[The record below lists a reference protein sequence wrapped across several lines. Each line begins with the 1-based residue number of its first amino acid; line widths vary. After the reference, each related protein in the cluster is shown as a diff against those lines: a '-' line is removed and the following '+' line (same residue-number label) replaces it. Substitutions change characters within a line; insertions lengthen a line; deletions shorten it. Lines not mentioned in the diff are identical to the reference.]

1 MLPIRI
7 AKGPRV
13 PCENPLGGQST
24 PACAINFSPGTR
36 KGCQYKE
43 SLDFCPIATA
53 PMPVF
58 KCSSNVGD
66 HRSNFVVIYCNS
78 AEFLE
83 EVLMTSCP
91 ADVVN

>member
-1 MLPIRI
+1 MKCIDVCTL
-7 AKGPRV
+7 
-13 PCENPLGGQST
+13 
-24 PACAINFSPGTR
+24 ACAMNFLPWYPKRMSI
-36 KGCQYKE
+36 QE

-58 KCSSNVGD
+58 KCSSNFGD
-66 HRSNFVVIYCNS
+66 HRSAFVVIYCNS

-91 ADVVN
+91 ADVAN